1 VITTFVRLLFL
12 NRVAQRAFRERKQS
26 QLAELQTRIQLYEQ
40 GEIER
45 NVALQKVAQH
55 LKDENGLLRQENVAL
70 QARIAELEEKIGNN
84 AQEISKQTKMS
95 LMTQKKRDRNG
106 SSSEEPLSRSE
117 KRSRN
122 DISGDFT
129 ESPSFDACYGTLP
142 STNSVT
148 STAELINRPDQ
159 FSPIPYATQQEFDS
173 STYHS
178 LSPGIKSMPSFPFAC
193 GLCSP
198 NTICV
203 CSEIVS
209 QSALEHTVSSVEFH
223 SKDQGT
229 DFAHSASSCAE
240 SVPVSSTKSPS
251 ILDNLPSYEPPIPIR
266 RRVKGVSINSVFP
279 IREAKE
285 IRNVVQQPTCSGD
298 PSNCLACADDTFGQA
313 FCAAVSN
320 SSASCDC
327 SAETIS
333 RCCGISTSRLDRP
346 SVVTP
351 SNVDVSYDQVD
362 LMHTNDAWQKLK
374 AHPNARFADL
384 KLLAEVVVNR
394 SKCNGPQLEISPTS
408 QFHQDRVEP
417 ITNCPIN
424 GKDSSSSRHP
434 DRSPPKL
441 VPEEVLLRCG
451 RRRMRQVHADGV
463 QEALRILDAKFS

>member
-1 VITTFVRLLFL
+1 MITTFVRLLFL

-26 QLAELQTRIQLYEQ
+26 QLAELQARIQLYEQ

-70 QARIAELEEKIGNN
+70 QARIAELEEKSGSN
-84 AQEISKQTKMS
+84 AQEILNQTKMS

-106 SSSEEPLSRSE
+106 SPSVEPLSRAE

-129 ESPSFDACYGTLP
+129 ESPSFDADYRTLP
-142 STNSVT
+142 STNSVM
-148 STAELINRPDQ
+148 STAELINRADR

-173 STYHS
+173 STYNS
-178 LSPGIKSMPSFPFAC
+178 LPPGIKSMPSFPFAC
-193 GLCSP
+193 GLCVP

-203 CSEIVS
+203 CSEIAS
-209 QSALEHTVSSVEFH
+209 QSALEHTVSSAEFN
-223 SKDQGT
+223 SKDQ
-229 DFAHSASSCAE
+229 
-240 SVPVSSTKSPS
+240 SPS
-251 ILDNLPSYEPPIPIR
+251 ILDNLPSYEPPVPIR
-266 RRVKGVSINSVFP
+266 RRGKGVSINSVFP

-333 RCCGISTSRLDRP
+333 RCCGISTSLLDRP
-346 SVVTP
+346 SVTP
-351 SNVDVSYDQVD
+351 SNVDISYDQAD
-362 LMHTNDAWQKLK
+362 LVHTNDAWQKLK

-384 KLLAEVVVNR
+384 KLLAEVVANR
-394 SKCNGPQLEISPTS
+394 SKCNGPQLVISPTS
-408 QFHQDRVEP
+408 QFRQNGVEP
-417 ITNCPIN
+417 ITNCPTN
-424 GKDSSSSRHP
+424 GKDPSSSRHP
-434 DRSPPKL
+434 DRSPPRL

>member
-1 VITTFVRLLFL
+1 L

-40 GEIER
+40 GGIER

-70 QARIAELEEKIGNN
+70 QAKIAELEEKIGSNV
-84 AQEISKQTKMS
+84 QEMSKQTKLS

-106 SSSEEPLSRSE
+106 SPSVEPLSRAE

-129 ESPSFDACYGTLP
+129 ESLSFDAGYGTLP

-148 STAELINRPDQ
+148 CTAELINRADR

-193 GLCSP
+193 GLCAP

-203 CSEIVS
+203 CNEIAS
-209 QSALEHTVSSVEFH
+209 QSALEHTVSSVEFN

-240 SVPVSSTKSPS
+240 SVPVSLTKSPS

-266 RRVKGVSINSVFP
+266 KRGKGVSINSVFP

-285 IRNVVQQPTCSGD
+285 IMNVVQQPTCSGD

-333 RCCGISTSRLDRP
+333 RCCGMTTSRLDRP
-346 SVVTP
+346 VITP
-351 SNVDVSYDQVD
+351 SNVDISHDQVD

-384 KLLAEVVVNR
+384 KLLAEVVANR
-394 SKCNGPQLEISPTS
+394 SKCNGPQLVISPTS
-408 QFHQDRVEP
+408 QFRQDGVEP
-417 ITNCPIN
+417 MTNCPTS
-424 GKDSSSSRHP
+424 GKDSSSSRQP
-434 DRSPPKL
+434 DRSPPRL